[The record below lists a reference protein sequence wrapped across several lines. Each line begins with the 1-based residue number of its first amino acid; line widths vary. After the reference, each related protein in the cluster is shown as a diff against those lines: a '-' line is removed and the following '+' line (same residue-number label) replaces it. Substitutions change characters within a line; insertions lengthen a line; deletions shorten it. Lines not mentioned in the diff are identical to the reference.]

1 MSETHKIEQST
12 ALRIL
17 RLMRELRRYELSVS
31 EMIERLS
38 KYEDGFKLHR
48 STLNKYIKVFRAL
61 NLNVVENNNRYHID
75 DKEKNHFIL
84 DDLYEE
90 ARIVLH
96 DLVLTLPPTDPIRKH
111 LITQLALYNEDVT
124 PFIDNLIREQDLK
137 NIDLLTEAIK
147 TKKQVEFIGYQ
158 STHSHRIS
166 NRIVEPKNFLGS
178 YYKVYCCDGD
188 TGKSKTFNLERIG
201 EIKLLDTPQIHEVEH
216 EKTDV
221 FGWSSFEENVVEL
234 RLTKR
239 AKLLLEESFPAT
251 RDLIEDDGGNK
262 FKLRTTY
269 THVEPVARFILS
281 LPGEIEVL
289 KNENLR
295 NYLNQQ
301 LEIEILKNKKLREYL
316 KNQLEKQ
323 GPDKA

>member
-1 MSETHKIEQST
+1 M
-12 ALRIL
+12 
-17 RLMRELRRYELSVS
+17 
-31 EMIERLS
+31 
-38 KYEDGFKLHR
+38 
-48 STLNKYIKVFRAL
+48 
-61 NLNVVENNNRYHID
+61 
-75 DKEKNHFIL
+75 
-84 DDLYEE
+84 
-90 ARIVLH
+90 
-96 DLVLTLPPTDPIRKH
+96 
-111 LITQLALYNEDVT
+111 
-124 PFIDNLIREQDLK
+124 
-137 NIDLLTEAIK
+137 
-147 TKKQVEFIGYQ
+147 
-158 STHSHRIS
+158 
-166 NRIVEPKNFLGS
+166 
-178 YYKVYCCDGD
+178 
-188 TGKSKTFNLERIG
+188 
-201 EIKLLDTPQIHEVEH
+201 DTPQIHEVEH